1 MFQND
6 PAWPQTRDGSERD
19 GPFVASISNLVFMPT
34 SLTEL
39 R

>member
-6 PAWPQTRDGSERD
+6 PAWPQTRDDSERD
-19 GPFVASISNLVFMPT
+19 GPFVATISNLVVMPT